1 MESARIL
8 IEVTAGIIPGT
19 PMPEYTKT
27 FGITSDEW
35 YAQGKYQGKDEEAKL
50 EILKTYGFAQEYARN
65 LMNPMVRNWVRLDWI
80 YL

>member
-8 IEVTAGIIPGT
+8 IQITAGVLPGT
-19 PMPEYTKT
+19 PIDEYTKT

-35 YAQGKYQGKDEEAKL
+35 YAQGKYDNKPNEAKQ
-50 EILKTYGFAQEYARN
+50 EILKIYGYAQEYARD
-65 LMNPMVRNWVRLDWI
+65 LMNPKILNWVRFEWI